1 MVDDNLKLYAQA
13 IQVKKRKEFFDKYH
27 NDRVGFA
34 KDCFLWKRGGPV
46 DYQYD
51 ILRLLDE
58 DYWMS
63 RVAVMGPRGLGKSF
77 VAAITII
84 HFAICMDVGQKDW
97 KVITTASVMRQL
109 EKFLWPEVRKLLMYV
124 NWNKIPMRPF
134 NDQENI
140 FMTKIEGRSG
150 YAAAVN
156 SNQEETIEGAHAD
169 YLLYVFDEAKAIP
182 ERIFDASEGAFSSSG
197 PDVGKVGKILVIST
211 PPDISPT
218 GRFVDIHKRK
228 KGFENWKTRQVTL
241 EETIAAGRVSKQWAQ
256 DRKNQWGEND
266 PRFIAHVRGMIPE
279 VTSTGVVPQGWY
291 AAAAQRGRM
300 IQNWG
305 KIVSIGVDIG
315 DGDGDASVIAVRR
328 EAGVKE
334 LVELKQ
340 EGPIETRSVH
350 MQNQLM
356 FYLRENEGITA
367 VLDASGSGS
376 NFTANIIKQ
385 VEEEN
390 LDVKIVRFIAQS
402 GTKNGRGEMMQD
414 KHENF
419 YLERKREAAWWRFRE
434 LLDPVDGHNIAIQH
448 NDTLEEELIAPMFFE
463 PEDRSG
469 RIRIESKKQL
479 RSKKRLGRSTNYA
492 DAVIQ
497 SYWPLFAPE
506 TNEAGFFV
514 LTPHELLIDDKVEE
528 NNA

>member
-1 MVDDNLKLYAQA
+1 MVQEDIKLYAQA
-13 IQVKKRKEFFDKYH
+13 VQIKRAKEFFDKYH
-27 NDRVGFA
+27 NNRVGFA
-34 KDCFLWKRGGPV
+34 KDCFRWRKGGPV

-109 EKFLWPEVRKLLMYV
+109 EKFLWPEVRKLLTLV
-124 NWNKIPMRPF
+124 DWDKIPMRPY

-140 FMTKIEGRSG
+140 FMTKIEGRHG

-197 PDVGKVGKILVIST
+197 PDVQKVGKILVIST

-228 KGFENWKTRQVTL
+228 KGFEQWKTRQVTL
-241 EETIAAGRVSKQWAQ
+241 EETIAAGRVSKQWAE
-256 DRKNQWGEND
+256 DRKNQWGAD
-266 PRFIAHVRGMIPE
+266 DSRYIAHVRGLIPE
-279 VTSTGVVPQGWY
+279 ITSTGVIPQGWY
-291 AAAAQRGRM
+291 LAATHRAQK
-300 IQNWG
+300 ISDWG
-305 KIVSIGVDIG
+305 KIIAIGVDIA

-328 EAGVKE
+328 EAGIKE
-334 LVELKQ
+334 IIELKQ
-340 EGPIETRSVH
+340 EGPIATRPVH

-356 FYLRENEGITA
+356 VYLRENEGITA

-376 NFTANIIKQ
+376 NFTANIISK
-385 VEEEN
+385 VEEEG
-390 LDVKIVRFIAQS
+390 LDVKIIRFIAQS
-402 GTKNGRGEMMQD
+402 GTKNIRGEMMKD
-414 KHENF
+414 KYENF
-419 YLERKREAAWWRFRE
+419 ELERKREAAWWRFRE
-434 LLDPVDGHNIAIQH
+434 TLDPLDGDDIAIEH
-448 NDTLEEELIAPMFFE
+448 NEILEEELITPMFFE
-463 PEDRSG
+463 EAG
-469 RIRIESKKQL
+469 KEGKIRIESKKQL
-479 RSKKRLGRSTNYA
+479 RNKKRLGRSTNYA

-506 TNEAGFFV
+506 ANEAGFFI
-514 LTPHELLIDDKVEE
+514 LTPSESMIGDSIHG
-528 NNA
+528 